1 MIPAFTFLSQLS
13 NACLIFLSGIVLL
26 YLLKSLNLKDKFWF
40 ASVVSILFIVLISLG
55 QIASYYGLVAQLREK
70 EQALES
76 LKVQYAVLKSST
88 EAAGSA
94 YGKTKRDVAESR
106 RQLEAVRAK
115 VDAEFNRTIR
125 EIRKVYS
132 TISDE
137 EMNRRFNDAVRTA
150 KQNLRNNV
158 FTDR

>member
-1 MIPAFTFLSQLS
+1 MIPAFTILSQLS

-26 YLLKSLNLKDKFWF
+26 YLLKSMNLKDKFWF
-40 ASVVSILFIVLISLG
+40 ASIVSILFIVLISLG

-70 EQALES
+70 EQALDT
-76 LKVQYAVLKSST
+76 LKLQYAMLKSST

-94 YGKTKRDVAESR
+94 YGETKRDVAESR
-106 RQLEAVRAK
+106 KQLEAIRAK
-115 VDAEFNRTIR
+115 VDAEFNRIIR

-132 TISDE
+132 NISDE

-158 FTDR
+158 FH